1 MSHRSHRSHGFLR
14 DCFGGLG
21 EMLYLCPLDKI
32 GCISEIKTKKPFF
45 ILYFARFALPLRLRL
60 ENTLVR
66 ENSKKFW
73 FSTHLFVPLHTK
85 RAKLLTQFAGRNV
98 QTTTI
103 MASVTSIPKPAQMI
117 ITLEDNALVA
127 DIKRALKMIRGVAS
141 VRVAKV
147 DDDKTITPA
156 MRQSIKKARREYAK
170 GETITCRTPEEMQK
184 YFDSL

>member
-1 MSHRSHRSHGFLR
+1 M
-14 DCFGGLG
+14 CGGLRFFP
-21 EMLYLCPLDKI
+21 YLC
-32 GCISEIKTKKPFF
+32 TQ
-45 ILYFARFALPLRLRL
+45 
-60 ENTLVR
+60 
-66 ENSKKFW
+66 
-73 FSTHLFVPLHTK
+73 K
-85 RAKLLTQFAGRNV
+85 RAKLLTQLAGRNV

-156 MRQSIKKARREYAK
+156 MRQSINKARREYAK